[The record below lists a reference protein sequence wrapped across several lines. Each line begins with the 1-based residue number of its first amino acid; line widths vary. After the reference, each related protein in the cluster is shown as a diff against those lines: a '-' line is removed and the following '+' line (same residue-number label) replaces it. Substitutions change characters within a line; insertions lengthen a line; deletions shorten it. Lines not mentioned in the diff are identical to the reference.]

1 MSGFDIPTA
10 AMNLVEATFS
20 HDAFVQMC
28 REMLCSHLFSRG
40 LAFRRRGTEYVLSPE
55 LEDTVKQY
63 WMTFA
68 YDLFD
73 EALKFG
79 FAVVILRKDR
89 LKRIYPSILRNSFY
103 RIRVDVQDYQYVY
116 KVYPRDSGDPLE
128 DAIVYDNFG
137 FVPVEGRLTSVVS
150 RVVPIIQFINQV
162 RKCAIEMEHSR
173 CQPQHFIETREQNI
187 QRQEGIDYDF
197 YAEADNST
205 NDPNMQFERNKEA
218 VDELRDHQSLYR
230 GNVRAE
236 RKLSNL
242 IHLPIGKSL
251 VMAPSNAGRQDFNQV
266 LRICQEE
273 IASTMGTPR
282 GLMIG
287 DRAGNQGSSVQ
298 GLEILLRQTIQQW
311 QRKIEFVLT
320 DLYNMIYTKVKVN
333 RKEDIYK
340 LKRRTMV
347 TVHLP
352 ILPRIGMDELNTL
365 YDRGVIGWEPYS
377 KYVLQCVNMPA
388 ELREMQPPETS
399 EAPEAPPA
407 KKQKV

>member
-10 AMNLVEATFS
+10 AMSLVESVFC
-20 HDAFVQMC
+20 HDSFVQMC
-28 REMLCSHLFSRG
+28 REMLSSHLFSRG
-40 LAFRRRGTEYVLSPE
+40 LAFRKKGTETTLSPE
-55 LEDTVKQY
+55 IEDTIHQY
-63 WMTFA
+63 WITFA

-89 LKRIYPSILRNSFY
+89 LKRVYPSVLRQSFY
-103 RIRVDVQDYQYVY
+103 RVRVDVDDYQYVY
-116 KVYPRDSGDPLE
+116 KVYPRNGPDPI

-137 FVPVEGRLTSVVS
+137 AAPVEGRLTSVVS
-150 RVVPIIQFINQV
+150 KVVPIIQFINQV
-162 RKCAIEMEHSR
+162 RKCAVEMEHSR
-173 CQPQHFIETREQNI
+173 CQPQHFVETREQNI

-218 VDELRDHQSLYR
+218 VDELRDHQRLYQ
-230 GNVRAE
+230 GNVRAK
-236 RKLSNL
+236 RKLQNL

-251 VMAPSNAGRQDFNQV
+251 VMAPNNAGRQDFNQV

-273 IASTMGTPR
+273 IASAMGTPR

-298 GLEILLRQTIQQW
+298 GLEILLRQTVQQW
-311 QRKIEFVLT
+311 QRKLEFVLT

-352 ILPRIGMDELNTL
+352 ILPRIGMDELNTM

-377 KYVLQCVNMPA
+377 KYVLQCVNMPP
-388 ELREMQPPETS
+388 ELRETEPPEDPEPS
-399 EAPEAPPA
+399 EPPA